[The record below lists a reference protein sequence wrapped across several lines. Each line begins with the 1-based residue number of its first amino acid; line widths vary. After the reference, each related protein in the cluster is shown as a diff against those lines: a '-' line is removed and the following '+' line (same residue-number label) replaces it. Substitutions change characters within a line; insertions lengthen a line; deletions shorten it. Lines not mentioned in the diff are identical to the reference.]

1 MAKNIKSQN
10 LSIMMTDIQ
19 GYSTT
24 AATSS
29 RNEIIALIRRH
40 NQLMVPV
47 IEFYGGTIIKSIG
60 DAFLCTFVSATDA
73 VICAIIIQL
82 LLREYNHRQ
91 KDESQKLNLRV
102 VVHSGDV
109 SIEGNDIFGDAVNV
123 TARIEGLPC
132 FPGGSIGISEITY
145 MLMDKNEIA
154 VEKLGPQTLKGIP
167 NPVTVYSVPLEKQ
180 KLTTLP
186 THLLEL
192 VEKVVAGRT
201 ESSGIAVST
210 AEWQKSIVKF
220 LQEKNWGD
228 NLGKMQKQIGQNI
241 GQVQTKL
248 VQTFGQKTVLEQGK
262 GRTLSDASLAVRMKC
277 FLIDLVILAVL
288 TTVLRVA
295 WWPVQSL
302 VYGSR
307 SLDSNAIYKLKGN
320 SSSLYVYDSETGEY
334 RRTQGTL
341 EWIVDFNIRVPIVL
355 YILYF
360 AIFWHLKSASPGQI
374 AGHSAVMMA
383 DGRPPTL
390 LEALKRAAIFVFTLL
405 PFGVGGLAIFIGD
418 KQTLWDKF
426 CSSRVVE

>member
-1 MAKNIKSQN
+1 MAKNAKSQN

-82 LLREYNHRQ
+82 LLREYNQRQ

-192 VEKVVAGRT
+192 VEKVVAGRA
-201 ESSGIAVST
+201 ESSGIAGST

-228 NLGKMQKQIGQNI
+228 NLGKVQKQIGQNI

-262 GRTLSDASLAVRMKC
+262 GRAFSDASLGVRVKC

-288 TTVLRVA
+288 TAILWIG
-295 WWPVQSL
+295 WWPLQRI

-307 SLDSNAIYKLKGN
+307 SIDWNAFSKLRGN
-320 SSSLYVYDSETGEY
+320 SSSLYDYDADTGEY
-334 RRTQGTL
+334 RRKQGTL
-341 EWIVDFNIRVPIVL
+341 EWIVDLNVRAPIAL

-360 AIFWHLKSASPGQI
+360 AIFWRMKSASPGQI
-374 AGHSAVMMA
+374 AGHSAVIMA

-390 LEALKRAAIFVFTLL
+390 AEALKRATIFVFTLI
-405 PFGVGGLAIFIGD
+405 PFGIGGLAIFFGNR
-418 KQTLWDKF
+418 QTLWDKF